1 MAPPSFTKGKVA
13 LLDPFFSF
21 FFPPEFA
28 PEGERGSDAR
38 SVPRFGD
45 VEGKNGEIN
54 LEEKERRRGD
64 ERATDGG
71 KVRQSQIEPE
81 RKKVNCRKNFF

>member
-13 LLDPFFSF
+13 LLDPFFF
-21 FFPPEFA
+21 FFFFFPEFA

-45 VEGKNGEIN
+45 VQGKKQRDKFRRKKREAARGREGKG
-54 LEEKERRRGD
+54 R
-64 ERATDGG
+64 
-71 KVRQSQIEPE
+71 RQSETKSN
-81 RKKVNCRKNFF
+81 RT